1 MWRQVRA
8 IRPLRMAPVGHLV
21 DLDNLTR
28 WFIATVFCATNDA
41 YQGPGQ
47 FRDPMRE
54 SAQWFWVN
62 WDMDQSF
69 RQPDQD
75 TFWYLLSRTGKPRGR
90 RPNEPRPRILVTLL
104 DEDPEYRAYFQRVWT
119 DVMNHVLTPAFLDER
134 FEHYFAEASRLDL
147 RDLAYLTPLK
157 VFLQRRPTVAWQIAT
172 DWLRT
177 GPAVACRI
185 GGHARRGGHR
195 WPARRAGLAGV
206 LLPRH
211 ARRAVGAT
219 GTDVGLLTLGRQRR
233 RGHGHGPD
241 ARRDVAARHR
251 ADLGRWRDA
260 AAGALTRRS
269 V

>member
-1 MWRQVRA
+1 
-8 IRPLRMAPVGHLV
+8 
-21 DLDNLTR
+21 
-28 WFIATVFCATNDA
+28 
-41 YQGPGQ
+41 
-47 FRDPMRE
+47 MRE

-147 RDLAYLTPLK
+147 RDRAYLTPLK
-157 VFLQRRPTVAWQIAT
+157 EFLQRRPAVVWQIAT

-177 GPAVACRI
+177 GPAVACRV
-185 GGHARRGGHR
+185 GGTRGAVVVDGRRVAPGWQGSYFPGMR
-195 WPARRAGLAGV
+195 VALSVPPELVPAFSHWV
-206 LLPRH
+206 
-211 ARRAVGAT
+211 VNGAEVK
-219 GTDVGLLTLGRQRR
+219 GTALTLDATV
-233 RGHGHGPD
+233 GP
-241 ARRDVAARHR
+241 RHR
-251 ADLGRWRDA
+251 ADLGGRRVA
-260 AAGALTRRS
+260 AAGALTGCRYNRS
-269 V
+269 FLHEADTRAWVSDSF